1 MQQLGLRGPAIRP
14 VAPPPGFNHSLKHR
28 AAASSNSSQTSAL
41 SLQQYDDCELLWLQ
55 YGRQLKLSKSAIYA
69 SLQDV
74 QLGALPCDA
83 ELLRSR
89 TAAFA
94 ALGQQGVVPGLDALR
109 VLNTSRHAL
118 HHDPE

>member
-1 MQQLGLRGPAIRP
+1 MQQVGLRSPAIRP
-14 VAPPPGFNHSLKHR
+14 FAPPPGLHSLKHR
-28 AAASSNSSQTSAL
+28 ATASSNSHTTL

>member
-1 MQQLGLRGPAIRP
+1 MQFGLHKPATRP
-14 VAPPPGFNHSLKHR
+14 LAPTSRPHSHNHR
-28 AAASSNSSQTSAL
+28 ATAASSTPTTP
-41 SLQQYDDCELLWLQ
+41 SLQQYDDCELLWVQ

-109 VLNTSRHAL
+109 VLNTCRHTL
-118 HHDPE
+118 RHDPE